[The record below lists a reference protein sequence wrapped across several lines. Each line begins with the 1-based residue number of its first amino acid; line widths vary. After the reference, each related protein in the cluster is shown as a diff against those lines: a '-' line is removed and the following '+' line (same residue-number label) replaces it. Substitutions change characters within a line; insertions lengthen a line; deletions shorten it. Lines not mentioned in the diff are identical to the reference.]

1 MKVHTSDKIIA
12 YLTLLSGLSISAV
25 AVWYSVAGLV
35 AIFAAAAIPIMIMG
49 VALEVSKLVAT
60 VWLKMNWK
68 RAPYFIRTYLLM
80 AIVVLMLIT
89 SMGIF
94 GFLSKAHLDQAVPTG
109 DVQDKVSLLDEKIK
123 TQQDNIE
130 AARKALKQMDAQV
143 DEKLARTTDD
153 KGAERAVQIRRN
165 QQKERNTLQNEIG
178 KAQKEIAQLKEQR
191 APVAKELRKV
201 EAEVGP
207 IKYIAALIYGDNPDA
222 NILEKAV
229 RWVIIIIVTV
239 FDPLAVIL
247 LIASQVSFQWFRQNE
262 DEEAVS
268 TEEPKK
274 PQRDWTDFFNKKPAY
289 ELDDGPLTEEQ
300 LDKIKELSGVDQN
313 SYLNKPWVWNTAET
327 VGPQVADSNIN
338 LEEGEEE
345 TVEDKPVLIT
355 RIAVPESNPDVIATI
370 PEETSGKQKLS
381 LSKLFKN
388 KKLKTVSSGNPLDIT
403 ASDFY
408 EHLTEREEEQAA
420 AETKISDPSGTSI
433 EDWNKMIEEA
443 EKAVEEEKEQEE
455 KEIIEAASESEKAAM
470 QAWKHDHPESSLKL
484 QRRLLERGVINK
496 LPWEDYLKAQP
507 DFSEESEESKKK
519 DSDLDGNDRR
529 TSGQE
534 EQRNIVQGYVQNA
547 EQGEETIWKK
557 IKKGF

>member
-49 VALEVSKLVAT
+49 IVLEVSKLVAT

-68 RAPYFIRTYLLM
+68 RAPYFIRTYLLT

-123 TQQDNIE
+123 TQQDNID

-178 KAQKEIAQLKEQR
+178 KAQKEITQLKEQR
-191 APVAKELRKV
+191 APIAKELRKV

-247 LIASQVSFQWFRQNE
+247 LIASQISFQWFRQDE

-274 PQRDWTDFFNKKPAY
+274 PQSNWTDFFTKKPAY

-300 LDKIKELSGVDQN
+300 LDKIKELSGVDD
-313 SYLNKPWVWNTAET
+313 NTDM
-327 VGPQVADSNIN
+327 QKLFD
-338 LEEGEEE
+338 EGKKLAQSI
-345 TVEDKPVLIT
+345 D
-355 RIAVPESNPDVIATI
+355 ANDGHMPESTSKS
-370 PEETSGKQKLS
+370 ETSGKQKLS
-381 LSKLFKN
+381 LSTLFKN
-388 KKLKTVSSGNPLDIT
+388 KKLKTVASGNPLDVTSDDFLEHIT
-403 ASDFY
+403 DRKEETF
-408 EHLTEREEEQAA
+408 EIPTEI
-420 AETKISDPSGTSI
+420 ETKKPVDLIGTGI

-484 QRRLLERGVINK
+484 QRRLLERGVITN
-496 LPWEDYLKAQP
+496 LPWEDYLKPHP
-507 DFSEESEESKKK
+507 DFSEESEEIKKK

-529 TSGQE
+529 TSSQE
-534 EQRNIVQGYVQNA
+534 EQRDIVQGYVQNA
-547 EQGEETIWKK
+547 EQGEETIWQK